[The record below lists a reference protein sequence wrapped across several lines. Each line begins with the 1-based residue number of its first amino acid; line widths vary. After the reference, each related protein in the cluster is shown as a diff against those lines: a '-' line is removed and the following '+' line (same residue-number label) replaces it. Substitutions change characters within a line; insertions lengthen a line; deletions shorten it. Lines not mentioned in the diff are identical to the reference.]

1 MNHDELATR
10 VVDAVEAIR
19 KHKDA
24 KKDWLKAWK
33 IEHEILESDL
43 REFVKDVRQMRLDEV

>member
-1 MNHDELATR
+1 MNQNEVADR

-33 IEHEILESDL
+33 VEHEILESDL
-43 REFVKDVRQMRLDEV
+43 REFIKDVRQMRLDEV